1 MKPRARTEKQADD
14 AAGFEQGTFGRVT
27 LSMGVAVAQEVES
40 LEKLPER
47 GRAAVEVAPADPV
60 AQVPIRQGS

>member
-1 MKPRARTEKQADD
+1 MKPRARTEKQAD
-14 AAGFEQGTFGRVT
+14 AAGFEQGTIGRVT

-47 GRAAVEVAPADPV
+47 GRAAVEVAARSGWSPV
-60 AQVPIRQGS
+60 RRSR

>member
-14 AAGFEQGTFGRVT
+14 AAGFEKGTIGRVT

-47 GRAAVEVAPADPV
+47 GRAAVEVAARSGWSPV
-60 AQVPIRQGS
+60 RRSR